1 METRDKTALIIAAF
15 FFIFLYIILTRPV
28 PIAVPDT
35 HAYPLPQGCMVYSL
49 AFQNALRARALL
61 DDRSYW
67 SDILGIKF
75 KDMDMYHAVLI
86 YEFNNGTWIYDCNL
100 GSFEVS
106 SKRLIDKREIAAEA
120 YPDCDI
126 EDVIWLRS
134 DLDHHDNYGFPE

>member
-1 METRDKTALIIAAF
+1 
-15 FFIFLYIILTRPV
+15 
-28 PIAVPDT
+28 
-35 HAYPLPQGCMVYSL
+35 
-49 AFQNALRARALL
+49 
-61 DDRSYW
+61 
-67 SDILGIKF
+67 
-75 KDMDMYHAVLI
+75 MDMYHAVLI